1 MSNVYHFTEM
11 NKKKQ
16 EFENEEYF
24 IKEHYNC
31 LSDSLKLFSDDDLLH
46 EPGRCFEIDF
56 WCKVCVERF
65 VT

>member
-31 LSDSLKLFSDDDLLH
+31 F
-46 EPGRCFEIDF
+46 PGA
-56 WCKVCVERF
+56 KVRVNAR
-65 VT
+65 VTARNMRYFARISRTFTRDHAF